1 MSDSTFCTVVIPTS
15 EKAAANE
22 IYPVY
27 FMVGLSATGQA
38 PATHYVA
45 SGAFDNSEIT
55 EMVTH
60 VPAGWKFDF
69 GNDMNGALAAEGL
82 QYIRPPEPDAP

>member
-1 MSDSTFCTVVIPTS
+1 MSDVFCTVVIPAN
-15 EKAAANE
+15 EKATANE

-38 PATHYVA
+38 PATHYVS
-45 SGAFDNSEIT
+45 SGAFANPEIT

-60 VPAGWKFDF
+60 VPSGWVFDF
-69 GNDMNGALAAEGL
+69 GNDMPGALAALGL
-82 QYIRPPEPDAP
+82 KFVQEDQAP